1 MNNQISPEEA
11 FKAATKASQ
20 QNKPDALQFAVMI
33 SHGKGE
39 TRAPIFAGQNGVT
52 IHPLMEKILANKNI
66 KTIACFHETRHIKSV
81 YILSPLRR
89 IFRVKTGNKECNFI
103 YFFTSDITILRT
115 STGHHELKTLNPNM
129 IKMNK
134 SREEILEEWKK
145 KEKNE
150 KDIC

>member
-52 IHPLMEKILANKNI
+52 IHTLMEKILANKNI
-66 KTIACFHETRHIKSV
+66 KRLLVFMKQ
-81 YILSPLRR
+81 
-89 IFRVKTGNKECNFI
+89 
-103 YFFTSDITILRT
+103 DI
-115 STGHHELKTLNPNM
+115 
-129 IKMNK
+129 
-134 SREEILEEWKK
+134 
-145 KEKNE
+145 
-150 KDIC
+150 